1 MLDYRSHD
9 DEEETYLSCRDLS
22 TDGGRD
28 FRLGSVSSYASG
40 DSMPQDLARQ
50 VSAKSPKN
58 ASADDDDSDCD
69 SDASGEYE
77 PLREPSTSRLSVRS
91 ASPPPPLPPPRP
103 RCNSFHARRPST
115 DSVSGKAGGHFGE
128 PPQASQ
134 SLGDLSTVP
143 AEPAPA
149 ARQTSFYRFLAS
161 HRPAAPKRLA
171 LLWRRK
177 SDRTTRSDKVFDDP
191 DVTLNKSMPNLRSG
205 TPKAWSWGRMS
216 APVAVV
222 TPVAKNAPNAAADSP
237 CSISPKRIR
246 PSSGVFH
253 RALSSR
259 WFASFHERTSQRHRR
274 SFKDQ
279 ANVVAQA
286 PAPVSPSA
294 AKKAAEDWR
303 EKPEPSKSCKEAFT
317 TETRQDDTEGDYLE
331 VEPRG
336 AFESAYFQLPEYAVC
351 GDRLGQ
357 SVPNIN
363 QLTSPVYELMVKPP
377 SIIVNCPEGGSLGQD
392 HLARDCPQGQSQQ
405 EDDEG
410 YMTMDAIHVILG
422 SPTPPSPLLG
432 APDVSTPPS
441 ADLESCYL
449 DMTGVERLRLAH
461 AFDACRNS
469 AEVKPPALPA
479 RPSLRGRSL
488 RTAALRH
495 ASGDKIYYS
504 NLDDFHLALQA
515 LQFESR
521 PAIAEDE

>member
-1 MLDYRSHD
+1 MFGCWRTMLDYRSHD

-40 DSMPQDLARQ
+40 DSMPQDLARK

-58 ASADDDDSDCD
+58 ASADADDSDCD

-149 ARQTSFYRFLAS
+149 TRQTSFYRFLAS

-177 SDRTTRSDKVFDDP
+177 SDRTTRSDKAFDDP
-191 DVTLNKSMPNLRSG
+191 DVT
-205 TPKAWSWGRMS
+205 
-216 APVAVV
+216 
-222 TPVAKNAPNAAADSP
+222 
-237 CSISPKRIR
+237 
-246 PSSGVFH
+246 
-253 RALSSR
+253 
-259 WFASFHERTSQRHRR
+259 
-274 SFKDQ
+274 
-279 ANVVAQA
+279 
-286 PAPVSPSA
+286 
-294 AKKAAEDWR
+294 AE
-303 EKPEPSKSCKEAFT
+303 
-317 TETRQDDTEGDYLE
+317 
-331 VEPRG
+331 
-336 AFESAYFQLPEYAVC
+336 
-351 GDRLGQ
+351 Q

-363 QLTSPVYELMVKPP
+363 QLTSPVYELIVKPP
-377 SIIVNCPEGGSLGQD
+377 SIVVNCPEGGSLGQD
-392 HLARDCPQGQSQQ
+392 HLARDCPQNQSQQ

-422 SPTPPSPLLG
+422 SPAPPSPLLG
-432 APDVSTPPS
+432 APDVSAPPA

-449 DMTGVERLRLAH
+449 DMTGVERLRLAQ
-461 AFDACRNS
+461 AFDACRDS
-469 AEVKPPALPA
+469 AEDKPPALPA

-495 ASGDKIYYS
+495 ASGDKIYYG